1 MNVHSK
7 VFPSYP
13 LLTSWCPNSIN
24 NCISAPGNQV
34 PVSLARETLFIKWPL
49 FSLFWPCININD
61 NTPEAETGEEKQWS

>member
-24 NCISAPGNQV
+24 NCISAPGPGVAATGNIIHQV
-34 PVSLARETLFIKWPL
+34 AIILIILVLH
-49 FSLFWPCININD
+49 
-61 NTPEAETGEEKQWS
+61 